1 MEPENTQLVLS
12 IQQLYKEIDELQF
25 GLTFI
30 QLLNKPVFVRKAKS
44 IQVLQI
50 LINRHLQ
57 YGNYR
62 SVLRYFLTLRRLVL
76 ELKPYDVEVRDRI
89 TAVLLK

>member
-44 IQVLQI
+44 IQMLQI

-76 ELKPYDVEVRDRI
+76 ELKPYNAEVRDRI